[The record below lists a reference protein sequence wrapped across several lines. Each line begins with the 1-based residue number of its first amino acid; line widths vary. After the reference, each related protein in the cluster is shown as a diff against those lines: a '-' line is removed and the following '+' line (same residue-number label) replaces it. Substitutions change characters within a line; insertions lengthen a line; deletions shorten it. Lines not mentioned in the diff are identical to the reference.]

1 MDGVREALPGW
12 AHLCP
17 YPIPFRVLGAGPDT
31 PTQVFI
37 RWMVKKGWE
46 KPSVWCVEGRSS
58 YSKSHDAL
66 SFMLSGGGGT
76 QTFSSR
82 VAERSCGLSRLPE
95 GQSS

>member
-37 RWMVKKGWE
+37 RWMVQKGWE

-66 SFMLSGGGGT
+66 SFMLSGVGGGGANLFLQGYREKLWPE
-76 QTFSSR
+76 QTS
-82 VAERSCGLSRLPE
+82 
-95 GQSS
+95 